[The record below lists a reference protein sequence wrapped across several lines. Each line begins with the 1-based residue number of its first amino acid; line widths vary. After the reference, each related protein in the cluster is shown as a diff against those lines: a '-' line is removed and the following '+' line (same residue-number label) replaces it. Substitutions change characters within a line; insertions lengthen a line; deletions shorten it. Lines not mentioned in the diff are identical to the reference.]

1 MKVII
6 LAATK
11 DEAEVHRKWA
21 GISPR
26 DSVSIGNP
34 RALEGLQLHDEDLIV
49 ELPSFPEHRD
59 SDKIRKTLAWM
70 MRRTGEVPRWEKIA
84 G

>member
-1 MKVII
+1 MQVVI

-21 GISPR
+21 GLSPR
-26 DSVSIGNP
+26 DSISIGNP
-34 RALEGLQLHDEDLIV
+34 RALEGLALHDEDLIV
-49 ELPSFPEHRD
+49 ELPSFCRHRD
-59 SDKIRKTLAWM
+59 ADKIRLTLSRI
-70 MRRTGEVPRWEKIA
+70 MRRNGEVPRWEKIT